1 MGLSPHKERNR
12 TLLIK
17 VTRFAQWLQMSKDFL
32 SPKERPGGRPGS
44 SAASR
49 EPRAPSASLQAS
61 PAGTA
66 PPPPS
71 LDPGRGG
78 GTHPSEGARGREASA
93 ARRPQGLRPVL
104 PSTCL
109 RGREEAEK
117 VSKGVGREGEGE
129 GRGLSRSPS
138 CLSL

>member
-1 MGLSPHKERNR
+1 MATNVQRLPFPQRKAGREAGFFGRLQGAQGAICFSPGK
-12 TLLIK
+12 
-17 VTRFAQWLQMSKDFL
+17 
-32 SPKERPGGRPGS
+32 S
-44 SAASR
+44 SRHS
-49 EPRAPSASLQAS
+49 
-61 PAGTA
+61 